1 MGRVKNVS
9 EIIEISKS
17 HKKSPDK
24 MAFKIITKKID
35 RAMKFRAENGHTSLS
50 IQIPA
55 LLMSIPEFNRKTL
68 TAKVYHHYLELGFD
82 CNKSIDDDRY
92 KLLISWTGGV
102 SSESEGETSSDEETD
117 SSIDFG
123 EGSDKKNDDDDDDEP
138 GEVKK
143 ITFSKKESLASRVK
157 NL

>member
-1 MGRVKNVS
+1 MGRIKDVS
-9 EIIEISKS
+9 EIIEISRS
-17 HKKSPDK
+17 QKKSPDK

-35 RAMKFRAENGHTSLS
+35 RGIKFRAENGHTTLS

-82 CNKSIDDDRY
+82 CSKSIDDDKY
-92 KLLISWTGGV
+92 KILISWTDNV
-102 SSESEGETSSDEETD
+102 SSESEGEESSSDE
-117 SSIDFG
+117 SHISIDFG
-123 EGSDKKNDDDDDDEP
+123 EGSDKKDEDEEEP

-143 ITFSKKESLASRVK
+143 ITLTKKESLASRVK